1 LSARDSRHTIVGGMR
16 MGQATATAG
25 AAFAALAA
33 AATLV
38 LAADFR
44 AASDPEGSQPAIPAD
59 AGDVDAAAQA
69 PRPPLEEP
77 RPDQPGCV
85 ESVDELL
92 ARARGQLRE
101 ARFEEALETIHE
113 ARRCLETAEATS
125 EGGDVRAQLEVVAA
139 TVYVAFEREEEA
151 IQSLERALRA
161 DPDLEIDATT
171 SPAKL
176 VRAVDAARARL
187 AGSISAWEEVISGT
201 PSEAPVDA
209 PAEAYER
216 ERAGQQ

>member
-1 LSARDSRHTIVGGMR
+1 MRVGQG
-16 MGQATATAG
+16 TATAG
-25 AAFAALAA
+25 APFAALAA
-33 AATLV
+33 ALTLV
-38 LAADFR
+38 LAADSR
-44 AASDPEGSQPAIPAD
+44 AASDPTGGQPAIPSD
-59 AGDVDAAAQA
+59 AGEVDAAAQA
-69 PRPPLEEP
+69 SRPPLEEA
-77 RPDQPGCV
+77 RPDQPGGV

-92 ARARGQLRE
+92 ARGRRQLRE

-113 ARRCLETAEATS
+113 ARRRLETTDATS
-125 EGGDVRAQLEVVAA
+125 EGGGVGAQLEVLTA

-187 AGSISAWEEVISGT
+187 AASIS
-201 PSEAPVDA
+201 PSD
-209 PAEAYER
+209 
-216 ERAGQQ
+216 